1 MTDYKVRL
9 DVFEGPLDLLLH
21 LIKEDELNIYDV
33 PIARITRQYFE
44 YIELM
49 DELNLE
55 VAGEFLVM
63 ASTLTYIKSRMLLP
77 RGDDAAEEDD
87 VLDPRKELVR
97 RLLEYKKY
105 KEAAG
110 TLREREQSMS
120 DSHARSFISEWDQD
134 DADYLKE
141 VSVFQ
146 LLESFRTILGRVAA
160 GNVYEITLEDI
171 SVTEKMNVIME
182 CLSQTPRLHFE
193 DLFEG
198 TRSRMELI
206 GTFLALLELMKQ
218 SMVRV
223 FQETEYGAIWVQYS
237 ETGDSG
243 GTVTDG
249 GLEERQADGAARNEP

>member
-1 MTDYKVRL
+1 MTEYQVKL
-9 DVFEGPLDLLLH
+9 DIFEGPLDLLLH
-21 LIKEDELNIYDV
+21 LIKEDELNIYDI
-33 PIARITRQYFE
+33 PIARITRQYSE

-49 DELNLE
+49 SELNLE
-55 VAGEFLVM
+55 IAGEFLLM

-77 RGDDAAEEDD
+77 RSDVEPDEEDD
-87 VLDPRKELVR
+87 LDPRKELLR
-97 RLLEYKKY
+97 RLIEYKKY

-120 DSHARSFISEWDQD
+120 ESHARSFISEWDQD

-146 LLESFRTILGRVAA
+146 LLNSFRTILGKVAT
-160 GNVYEITLEDI
+160 GGVYEITLEDI

-182 CLSQTPRLHFE
+182 RLSQMPRLHFE
-193 DLFEG
+193 DLFEN

-218 SMVRV
+218 MMIRV
-223 FQETEYGAIWVQYS
+223 YQETEYGAIWVQYS
-237 ETGDSG
+237 ETGDA
-243 GTVTDG
+243 DD
-249 GLEERQADGAARNEP
+249 LEEQAADEAVKNEP

>member
-1 MTDYKVRL
+1 MTDYKVKL

-21 LIKEDELNIYDV
+21 LIKEDELNIYDI
-33 PIARITRQYFE
+33 PIARITKQYFE

-55 VAGEFLVM
+55 IAGEFLVM

-77 RGDDAAEEDD
+77 RGSDAAEEDD
-87 VLDPRKELVR
+87 LLDPQKELIR
-97 RLLEYKKY
+97 RLIEYKKY

-110 TLREREQSMS
+110 TLREREQNMS

-141 VSVFQ
+141 VSVFK

-182 CLSQTPRLHFE
+182 RLSRMPRLHFE
-193 DLFEG
+193 DLFED

-218 SMVRV
+218 RMVRV

-237 ETGDSG
+237 ETGDS
-243 GTVTDG
+243 DN
-249 GLEERQADGAARNEP
+249 LEEPAADRTVKNEP

>member
-1 MTDYKVRL
+1 MTEYQVKL
-9 DVFEGPLDLLLH
+9 DIFEGPLDLLLH
-21 LIKEDELNIYDV
+21 LIKEDELNIYDI
-33 PIARITRQYFE
+33 PIARITRQYSE

-49 DELNLE
+49 SELNLE
-55 VAGEFLVM
+55 IAGEFLLM

-77 RGDDAAEEDD
+77 RSDVEPDEEDE
-87 VLDPRKELVR
+87 LDPRKELLR
-97 RLLEYKKY
+97 RLIEYKKY

-120 DSHARSFISEWDQD
+120 ESHARSFISEWDQD

-146 LLESFRTILGRVAA
+146 LLNSFRTILGKVAT
-160 GNVYEITLEDI
+160 GGVYEITLEDI

-182 CLSQTPRLHFE
+182 RLSQMPRLHFE
-193 DLFEG
+193 DLFEN

-218 SMVRV
+218 MMIRV
-223 FQETEYGAIWVQYS
+223 YQETEYGAIWVQYS
-237 ETGDSG
+237 ETGDA
-243 GTVTDG
+243 DD
-249 GLEERQADGAARNEP
+249 LEEQAADEAVKNEP